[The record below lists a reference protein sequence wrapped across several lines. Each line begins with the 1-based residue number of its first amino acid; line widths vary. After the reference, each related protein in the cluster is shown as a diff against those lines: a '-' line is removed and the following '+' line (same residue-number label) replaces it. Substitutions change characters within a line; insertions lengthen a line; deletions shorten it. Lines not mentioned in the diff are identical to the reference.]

1 MSAYRF
7 RIRAAAAAALL
18 LLLGAGTERLDA
30 ARESAPGKGD
40 DPLRRAALAG
50 DVAAQL
56 SLAREFF
63 FGTPARQANPE
74 LAAWWYRKAAEQ
86 GSPEGHYNFGAC
98 LEHGWGVTRSLH
110 GALREYRAAEKL
122 PAARFRMARLLLAG
136 IPEEEGEH
144 SHVLAAIPPAPVRAM
159 AELRR
164 LAAEGYAPARL
175 ELVRILMRERDAAPA
190 REPDPARDAEL
201 RRLAESAA
209 SAYGASPEAKVFC
222 ARLRRRGI
230 GGALDEA
237 GARRLLEEAVR
248 AGYAPAMTMLAAE
261 YDGAPGVPPDP
272 KRALELYTRAAD
284 AGEPGALCWMGR
296 QHLIGEALP
305 HDPAAARKLFERAAA
320 KDYPPGCTLLGDALR
335 FGYGGAP
342 DPEAAFQSYDRG
354 ARLGDP
360 GAQQRLGHCYL
371 RGIGV
376 AADPTAAV
384 FWFKCAGARGNL
396 EAVRELGV
404 ALINGDGVPADPAEG
419 MKLLQ
424 AAAANGDA
432 IARRLLER

>member
-7 RIRAAAAAALL
+7 RIRAAIAALL
-18 LLLGAGTERLDA
+18 LLLGAGTERLAA
-30 ARESAPGKGD
+30 ARESTPGKGD

-50 DVAAQL
+50 NVDAQL
-56 SLAREFF
+56 ALAREFF
-63 FGTPARQANPE
+63 FGTPARHANPE
-74 LAAWWYRKAAEQ
+74 LAVWWYRKAAEQ
-86 GSPEGHYNFGAC
+86 GSAEGHYNFGAC

-144 SHVLAAIPPAPVRAM
+144 SHTLAAIPPAPVRAM

-164 LAAEGYAPARL
+164 LADEAYPPAWL
-175 ELVRILMRERDAAPA
+175 ELVRILMRERENA
-190 REPDPARDAEL
+190 RGGEPDPRRDAEL
-201 RRLAESAA
+201 RRFAESAA
-209 SAYGASPEAKVFC
+209 NVDDASPEAKVCC

-230 GGALDEA
+230 GGPLDEA
-237 GARRLLEEAVR
+237 GAHRLLEEAVR
-248 AGYAPAMTMLAAE
+248 AGYPPAMTLLAAE

-272 KRALELYTRAAD
+272 KRALELYTCAAD

-296 QHLIGEALP
+296 QHLAGEQLP
-305 HDPAAARKLFERAAA
+305 HDPVAARKLFERAAA
-320 KDYPPGCTLLGDALR
+320 QDYPPACTLLGDALR
-335 FGYGGAP
+335 FGYGGAA
-342 DPEAAFQSYDRG
+342 DPEAAFRSYDRG

-360 GAQQRLGHCYL
+360 GAQHRLGQCYL

-376 AADPTAAV
+376 PADSTAAV

-424 AAAANGDA
+424 AAAANGDT

>member
-1 MSAYRF
+1 MRAYRF
-7 RIRAAAAAALL
+7 RFRRAALL
-18 LLLGAGTERLDA
+18 VLLLLVGAARPVA
-30 ARESAPGKGD
+30 AREGDSGKKH

-50 DVAAQL
+50 DPAAQL
-56 SLAREFF
+56 ALAREFF
-63 FGTPARQANPE
+63 FGTPSRQPNAE

-98 LEHGWGVTRSLH
+98 LEHGWGVPRNLH
-110 GALREYRAAEKL
+110 GALREYREAGEL

-136 IPEEEGEH
+136 IPEEEGEN
-144 SHVLAAIPPAPVRAM
+144 SHRLAAIPPAPMQAL

-164 LAAEGYAPARL
+164 LAAENHPPAWF
-175 ELVRILMRERDAAPA
+175 ELARILMRERETQRDRAPSP
-190 REPDPARDAEL
+190 ERDTEL
-201 RRLAESAA
+201 RTLSERAA
-209 SAYGASPEAKVFC
+209 AADNAVPEAKVLC

-230 GGALDEA
+230 GGPLDER
-237 GARRLLEEAVR
+237 GARRLLEESAA
-248 AGYAPAMTMLAAE
+248 AGYAPAMTLLAAE
-261 YDGAPGVPPDP
+261 YEGAPGVPADP
-272 KRALELYTRAAD
+272 ERARELYTRAAE
-284 AGEPGALCWMGR
+284 AGEPGALCWLGR
-296 QHLIGEALP
+296 QHLIGENFP
-305 HDPAAARKLFERAAA
+305 HDPVEARKFFERAAA
-320 KDYPPGCTLLGDALR
+320 KDYPPAHMLLGDAFR
-335 FGYGGAP
+335 FGYGVAAN
-342 DPEAAFQSYDRG
+342 PEAAFRHYDRG

-424 AAAANGDA
+424 AAAANGDTV
-432 IARRLLER
+432 ARELLKR